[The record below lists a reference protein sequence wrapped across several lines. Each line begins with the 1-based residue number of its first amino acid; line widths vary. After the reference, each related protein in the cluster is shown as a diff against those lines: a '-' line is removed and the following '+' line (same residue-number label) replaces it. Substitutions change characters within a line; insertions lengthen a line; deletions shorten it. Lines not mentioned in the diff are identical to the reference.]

1 MTPYHHRYTHTQIS
15 KQAFP
20 SNSLKSNR
28 QNYKQAITNMMST
41 TATKITQTAARMS
54 QRKAFSGTRAAI
66 DESFAFY
73 PVTQRRVV
81 VKQATQMEQQTPSNC
96 LSYHPSTSVR
106 ATRTTKNIK
115 SVDQP
120 TLTTQ
125 AEDIVYW
132 GEAA

>member
-1 MTPYHHRYTHTQIS
+1 
-15 KQAFP
+15 
-20 SNSLKSNR
+20 
-28 QNYKQAITNMMST
+28 MMST
-41 TATKITQTAARMS
+41 TATRITQTVARMS

-81 VKQATQMEQQTPSNC
+81 KQATQMEQQTPSTC
-96 LSYHPSTSVR
+96 LSYHPSTGIQATR
-106 ATRTTKNIK
+106 ATENIK

-125 AEDIVYW
+125 AEDIAYW